1 MAEFLTSSPSH
12 VGPARAWNRAFS
24 GIAKQGVLLVFVWP
38 FLSWMVQPAQALT
51 VLDDRQQKVP
61 IAQVPQRIV
70 SLLPSLTETV
80 CALKQCHKLVGVDRY
95 SNWPESVKSVP
106 RVGGGLDPNIE
117 SIVALKPD
125 LVLAAGSTRGA
136 DRLQALGLVV
146 LRLEPRNHADA
157 QRVWRT
163 VAQALHVS
171 AADSERIWSGIEA
184 GVQGAVQ
191 SLSPAA
197 KMQRVYFEVSPA
209 PFGASESSFIGETL
223 KRMGVGN
230 ILPSSM
236 GPFPQVNPE
245 WVVQA
250 RPDVIMAGD
259 SSRASMLQRP
269 GWGRLRAMQG
279 QRICV
284 FKPDESDML
293 VRAGPRMAEGA
304 QLMADC
310 LNRAAAQADSAA
322 GQAASGALR

>member
-1 MAEFLTSSPSH
+1 MAECLRVKAQSLAL
-12 VGPARAWNRAFS
+12 VVVMWAC
-24 GIAKQGVLLVFVWP
+24 AK
-38 FLSWMVQPAQALT
+38 PAQAVT
-51 VLDDRQQKVP
+51 VFDDRQQKVH
-61 IAQVPQRIV
+61 ISQAPQRIV

-80 CALKQCHKLVGVDRY
+80 CALKHCHTLVGVDRY
-95 SNWPESVKSVP
+95 SNWPEAVKSVP

-136 DRLQALGLVV
+136 DRLQALGLNV

-163 VAQALHVS
+163 VAQALHVP
-171 AADSERIWSGIEA
+171 AADSDRAWQGIQA
-184 GVQGAVQ
+184 GVLAAVQ

-197 KMQRVYFEVSPA
+197 RQQRVYFEVSPA
-209 PFGASESSFIGETL
+209 PYGASASSFLGETL
-223 KRMGVGN
+223 TRMGVSN
-230 ILPSSM
+230 ILPASM

-250 RPDVIMAGD
+250 QPDVIMAGD
-259 SSRASMLQRP
+259 SSRVSMLQRP
-269 GWGRLRAMQG
+269 GWSRLRGMQG
-279 QRICV
+279 QRLCV
-284 FKPDESDML
+284 FKQDESDML

-310 LNRAAAQADSAA
+310 LNRAAGTAPAAMGSAK
-322 GQAASGALR
+322 

>member
-1 MAEFLTSSPSH
+1 MAERWRALSQALTWLGL
-12 VGPARAWNRAFS
+12 VVFG
-24 GIAKQGVLLVFVWP
+24 LL
-38 FLSWMVQPAQALT
+38 QPAQAIT
-51 VLDDRQQKVP
+51 VLDDRQQKVQ
-61 IAQVPQRIV
+61 ITRVPQRIV

-80 CALKQCHKLVGVDRY
+80 CALSQCHKLVGLDRF
-95 SNWPESVKSVP
+95 SNWPDSVKSVP

-136 DRLQALGLVV
+136 DRLQALGLTV

-163 VAQALHVS
+163 VAQALHVP
-171 AADSERIWSGIEA
+171 AVDSEQVWQGIEA
-184 GVQGAVQ
+184 GVQAAVQ
-191 SLSPAA
+191 SLSTAA
-197 KMQRVYFEVSPA
+197 RQQRVYFEVSPT
-209 PFGASESSFIGETL
+209 PYGASESSFMGETL
-223 KRMGVGN
+223 TRMGVTN
-230 ILPSSM
+230 ILPASM

-250 RPDVIMAGD
+250 QPDVIMAGD

-279 QRICV
+279 QRLCV
-284 FKPDESDML
+284 YKQDESDML

-304 QLMADC
+304 KLMAQC
-310 LNRAAAQADSAA
+310 LNRAAAQADTPA
-322 GQAASGALR
+322 GQETRGALR

>member
-1 MAEFLTSSPSH
+1 MAEHLTSGRRFVCKTS
-12 VGPARAWNRAFS
+12 AWISACA
-24 GIAKQGVLLVFVWP
+24 GMTIYWIVGVLACFFFSAILK
-38 FLSWMVQPAQALT
+38 PAHAVT
-51 VLDDRQQKVP
+51 VLDDRQQKVQ
-61 IAQVPQRIV
+61 IAQAPQRIV

-80 CALKQCHKLVGVDRY
+80 CALNQCHKLVGLDRY
-95 SNWPESVKSVP
+95 SNWPESVKLVP

-136 DRLQALGLVV
+136 DRLQALGLNV

-157 QRVWRT
+157 LRVWRT
-163 VAQALHVS
+163 VAKALHVP
-171 AADSERIWSGIEA
+171 AADSDRVWQGIQA
-184 GVQGAVQ
+184 GVQAAVQ

-197 KMQRVYFEVSPA
+197 RQQRVYFEVSPA
-209 PFGASESSFIGETL
+209 PYGASESSFMGETL
-223 KRMGVGN
+223 SRMGVAN
-230 ILPSSM
+230 ILPASM

-269 GWGRLRAMQG
+269 GWSRLRAMQG
-279 QRICV
+279 QRLCV

-304 QLMADC
+304 KLMADC
-310 LNRAAAQADSAA
+310 LNRAAAQVEA
-322 GQAASGALR
+322 GEKR